1 MKIGIVCPYS
11 YDAPGGVQYH
21 VSDLATE
28 LIRRGH
34 DVNVLAP
41 VETAEVPDFVTAV
54 SGSYSVKYN
63 GSVAQLSLGPKAIRE
78 TRAWLDRGFDV
89 VHIHEPLAP
98 SISLIA
104 LANAKCP
111 IVATFHTSMTR
122 SRAMEL
128 AVPILRPLLDRIA
141 GRIAVS
147 NEARRTLVEH
157 QGGDAVIIPNGV
169 YREPLATAPDT
180 PKWKGTDE
188 APVIFWLGRLD
199 EPRKGLHVLA
209 GAIGGVVAAHP
220 NVRFLIGGRGD
231 DTPVQQLVEKYPDNV
246 EFVGDVKP
254 EQRNSLYHGATAYV
268 APQTGGESF
277 GIVLVEA
284 MSAGTC
290 VIASDIEAF
299 RLVLNGGQLG
309 YLFTSADS
317 DDLAAVINHALDN
330 PKERKQLAAIGHEA
344 SKMYDWG
351 VVTDKILAVY
361 STVIG
366 SASVEV
372 ENTDTLLDNVRQT
385 LGLNGAKDGA
395 KPAPS
400 GDAVKEDGKRALGR
414 KAAKSG
420 KDKQ

>member
-11 YDAPGGVQYH
+11 FDAPGGVQYH
-21 VSDLATE
+21 VRDLATE

-34 DVNVLAP
+34 DVDVLAP
-41 VETAEVPDFVTAV
+41 VEKADVPDFITAV
-54 SGSYSVKYN
+54 SGSYSVPYN
-63 GSVAQLSLGPKAIRE
+63 GSVAQLSLSPKARRE
-78 TRAWLDRGFDV
+78 TRAWLENGNFDV

-104 LANAKCP
+104 LAHAKSP
-111 IVATFHTSMTR
+111 IVATFHTSMIK
-122 SRAMEL
+122 SRAMGL
-128 AVPILRPLLDRIA
+128 AVPILRPLLERIA

-169 YREPLATAPDT
+169 YREPLATAEDT
-180 PKWKGTDE
+180 PEWVETEE
-188 APVIFWLGRLD
+188 APVIFWLGRID

-209 GAIGGVVAAHP
+209 GSIEAVIEKHP
-220 NVRFLIGGRGD
+220 TARFLIGGRGD
-231 DTPVQQLVEKYPDNV
+231 DTPVRKLEEQFPGNV
-246 EFVGDVKP
+246 EFVGDVNL
-254 EQRNSLYHGATAYV
+254 EQRNSLYHGATAYI

-309 YLFTSADS
+309 YLFTSGDS
-317 DDLAAVINHALDN
+317 DDLARVIIHALDN
-330 PKERKQLAAIGHEA
+330 PEERKSLAAAGHEA
-344 SKMYDWG
+344 SKLYDWG

-361 STVIG
+361 ATVIG
-366 SASVEV
+366 TASVEV
-372 ENTDTLLDNVRQT
+372 ENTDTLIDNVRQV
-385 LGLNGAKDGA
+385 LSRN
-395 KPAPS
+395 
-400 GDAVKEDGKRALGR
+400 GDAQN
-414 KAAKSG
+414 G
-420 KDKQ
+420 KDK

>member
-11 YDAPGGVQYH
+11 FDAPGGVQYH
-21 VSDLATE
+21 VRDLATE
-28 LIRRGH
+28 LIKRGH
-34 DVNVLAP
+34 DVDVLAP
-41 VETAEVPDFVTAV
+41 VEKAEVPDFITAV
-54 SGSYSVKYN
+54 SGSYSIPYN
-63 GSVAQLSLGPKAIRE
+63 GSVAQLSLSPKAILE
-78 TRAWLDRGFDV
+78 TRAWLEHGNFDV

-104 LANAKCP
+104 LANAKSP
-111 IVATFHTSMTR
+111 IVATFHTSMVK
-122 SRAMEL
+122 SRALGL

-147 NEARRTLVEH
+147 NEARRTLIEH

-169 YREPLATAPDT
+169 YREPLATAEDT
-180 PKWKGTDE
+180 PEWKGTDD

-209 GAIGGVVAAHP
+209 DAIGPVVEQHP
-220 NVRFLIGGRGD
+220 TARFLIGGRGD
-231 DTPVQQLVEKYPDNV
+231 DAPVRKLEEKFPDNV
-246 EFVGDVKP
+246 EFVGDVNP
-254 EQRNSLYHGATAYV
+254 QQRNSLYHGATAYI

-309 YLFTSADS
+309 YLFTSGDS
-317 DDLAAVINHALDN
+317 DDLARVINHALDN
-330 PKERKQLAAIGHEA
+330 PEERKKLAATGHEA
-344 SKMYDWG
+344 SKLYDWG

-361 STVIG
+361 ATVIG
-366 SASVEV
+366 TASVPV
-372 ENTDTLLDNVRQT
+372 SNTDTLLDSVRQV
-385 LGLNGAKDGA
+385 LSRN
-395 KPAPS
+395 S
-400 GDAVKEDGKRALGR
+400 DAH
-414 KAAKSG
+414 SG
-420 KDKQ
+420 KGK